1 MRWFARTISE
11 DTTKTSITLR
21 YHANLVE
28 VTLTTN
34 VVLYE
39 SKNNIAIITLNRP
52 EKLNAMNGDMWGALE
67 ATWRRFNNSEDK
79 VAIITAAGEKAFC
92 VGADLNSPTLD
103 VWRAIPGHIVDVEKP
118 IVAAVF
124 GYCLGGGLGLVQFS
138 DICVA
143 ADDAQFAFPEAK
155 VGLAIGAASA
165 LVARI
170 PHKIA
175 MELMLTGDPITAERA
190 YEAGLINKVVPR
202 DELMPAAMAYAERI
216 VENAPLVL
224 GMLKRYAH
232 EVMPRGPVE
241 TLALWRRGPEMI
253 FSSRD
258 AKEGVAAFKEKRKP
272 KFMGI

>member
-1 MRWFARTISE
+1 MCTRRE
-11 DTTKTSITLR
+11 
-21 YHANLVE
+21 YHVNLVE
-28 VTLTTN
+28 VALTTN

-39 SKNNIAIITLNRP
+39 SKDDIAVITLNRP
-52 EKLNAMNGDMWGALE
+52 EKLNAMNDDMWGALE

-79 VAIITAAGEKAFC
+79 VAIITAAGDKAFC
-92 VGADLNSPTLD
+92 VGADLSSPSLE

-124 GYCLGGGLGLVQFS
+124 GHCLGGGLGLVQFA

-143 ADDAQFAFPEAK
+143 AEGAQFAFPEAK
-155 VGLAIGAASA
+155 VGLAIGAASS

-175 MELMLTGDPITAERA
+175 MELMLTGDPISAERA

-202 DELMPAAMAYAERI
+202 DELMPTAMAYAQRI

-224 GMLKRYAH
+224 GMLKRYAQ

-241 TLALWRRGPEMI
+241 TSAIWRRGPEMI

-258 AKEGVAAFKEKRKP
+258 AKEGVAAFREKRKP
-272 KFMGI
+272 KFIGI